1 MAIWPLRPT
10 SQDLGRI
17 GQEVAAITDLQHELL
32 DRDAGLKLPDRVAHQ
47 YQIAGG
53 KVILTIA
60 PELPANLT
68 GVGLFDPGSEHIGIA
83 RVSTGL
89 GCPHAETAPDFLG
102 MRLAFQTKAG
112 ARVDF
117 IAINDPASPT
127 DTHAQFM
134 KLLAATVAGAGK
146 GVLASGGQLL
156 GSLIGSLGPVQ
167 GSTISAHVLRQTS
180 RAALSSTAYQTYW
193 TGIEETGGIAGK
205 FVIEPVSQENRHRA
219 PGAGEHH
226 LTEEWR
232 ARQTRGPIVFD
243 LYWIPFIDAQQTSLD
258 ELTNP
263 WKEDR
268 HPVGTATFPQFD
280 SSGEDVGLWA
290 MLAAEMG
297 ANPGH
302 WVHDRGDTVREP
314 TTEFGI
320 ARKIA
325 YRNSQEGRD
334 VLPEASYAQ
343 VFRTGTIDAA
353 LAEELQRRRARKQGV
368 GHIDAAP

>member
-10 SQDLGRI
+10 PQDLGRI
-17 GQEVAAITDLQHELL
+17 AQEVAAITDLQQGLL
-32 DRDAGLKLPDRVAHQ
+32 ERDAALKLPDRVAHQ

-60 PELPANLT
+60 SELPANLT
-68 GVGLFDPGSEHIGIA
+68 GVGLFEPATEHIGIA

-102 MRLAFQTKAG
+102 LRLAFQTKAG

-117 IAINDPASPT
+117 VAINDPASPT

-156 GSLIGSLGPVQ
+156 GGLISSLGPVE
-167 GSTISAHVLRQTS
+167 GSRISAHVLRQTS

-205 FVIEPVSQENRHRA
+205 FVIDPATEENRHPA
-219 PGAGEHH
+219 FPAGEHH

-232 ARQTRGPIVFD
+232 ARQARGPIVFD
-243 LYWIPFIDAQQTSLD
+243 LYWIPFIDSHQTPLD
-258 ELTNP
+258 ALTNA

-268 HPVGTATFPQFD
+268 HPVGTATFPQCVIT
-280 SSGEDVGLWA
+280 GEDIGLWA
-290 MLAAEMG
+290 ALAAEMG

-302 WVHDRGDTVREP
+302 WVHDRGDTIREP
-314 TTEFGI
+314 TTKFGI

-353 LAEELQRRRARKQGV
+353 LGEELQRRRAKKQGA